1 MSISVDWPLRAR
13 MMSIEI
19 SAYQVIVYRCTPSP
33 GATSD
38 VRSHMLDAHYIR
50 MARDTTQQQIEVL
63 HSWLKSYLR
72 RYEIE
77 ATVTPLFAV
86 SDYAIRVSYD
96 PELSAVTAAMIQRA
110 IRGASEALGIQVS
123 IH

>member
-1 MSISVDWPLRAR
+1 
-13 MMSIEI
+13 
-19 SAYQVIVYRCTPSP
+19 
-33 GATSD
+33 
-38 VRSHMLDAHYIR
+38 MLDAHYIR